1 MIICSNPV
9 ERLRGGALCSVTV
22 CVNPTGGKAAR
33 RFLTMA
39 ATETVQGSITGV
51 VEEHAPEVTGVR

>member
-1 MIICSNPV
+1 V